1 MGNPDKLSTTE
12 ELAEWNDEMV
22 KRYHQE
28 ETPFKSK
35 NPILRILEKM
45 RLKKMIRL
53 ARINK
58 NDKILDMGC
67 GEGYLISLLP
77 DGIFSI
83 VGIDISRTALSQA
96 EKLLK
101 NKKGVALGFG
111 NAYKLS
117 YAEKSFD
124 KIICSEVLEHIP
136 EPRKVMVE
144 ICRLL
149 KDDGLAIIS
158 IPDEKRIQKIMAAVQ
173 FFGLEKFLHAAR
185 KQKEYEWHLHSAN
198 KNFLYEISGDL
209 FKIDKITRTPPLIGY
224 HFAACLRKKSVS

>member
-1 MGNPDKLSTTE
+1 MEKPNKFSTTE

-45 RLKKMIRL
+45 RLKKIIKL

-67 GEGYLISLLP
+67 GEGHLISLLP
-77 DGIFSI
+77 DKVFSI
-83 VGIDISRTALSQA
+83 AGIDISQTALGQA

-101 NKKGVALGFG
+101 NRKNVSLGFG
-111 NAYKLS
+111 NAYKTN

-124 KIICSEVLEHIP
+124 KIICSEVLEHVP
-136 EPRKVMVE
+136 EPRRVMVE
-144 ICRLL
+144 IHRLL
-149 KDDGLAIIS
+149 KDGGLTIIS
-158 IPDEKRIQKIMAAVQ
+158 IPDEKRIQKIMAVVQ
-173 FFGLEKFLHAAR
+173 FFGLEKLLHAAR
-185 KQKEYEWHLHSAN
+185 KQKEYEWHLYSAN
-198 KNFLYEISGDL
+198 ENFLRGISNDL
-209 FKIDKITRTPPLIGY
+209 FKIDKIIRTPPFIGY
-224 HFAACLRKKSVS
+224 HFIARLQKSVN